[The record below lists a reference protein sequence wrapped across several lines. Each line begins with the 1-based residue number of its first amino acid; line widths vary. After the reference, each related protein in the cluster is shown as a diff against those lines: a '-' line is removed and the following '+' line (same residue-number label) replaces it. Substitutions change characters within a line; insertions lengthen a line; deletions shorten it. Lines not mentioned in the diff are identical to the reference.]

1 MEQFQWLQVLY
12 LIGVLALVGPAVW
25 VVSRRRPGVLR
36 YVTLWLAIAVA
47 VAVAYR
53 LFEAR

>member
-1 MEQFQWLQVLY
+1 MERFQWLQVLY

-25 VVSRRRPGVLR
+25 VMSRRRRGVLR
-36 YVTLWLAIAVA
+36 YVTLWLTIAVA
-47 VAVAYR
+47 IAVAYR